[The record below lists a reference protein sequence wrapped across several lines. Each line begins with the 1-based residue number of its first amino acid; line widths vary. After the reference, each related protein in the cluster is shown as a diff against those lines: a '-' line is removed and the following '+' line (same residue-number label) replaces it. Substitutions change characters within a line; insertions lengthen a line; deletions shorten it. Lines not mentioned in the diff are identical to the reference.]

1 MDPERYEESEHQRRE
16 ARQLRRLIPGGP
28 GDLDDESDEGKQHS
42 VIASHFFFGSFRAS
56 REVFLYYTISIN
68 SQGRFVHT
76 SEKTNLIPKC
86 VVPT

>member
-1 MDPERYEESEHQRRE
+1 MPFPMVQTAELFLFARVGDIEH
-16 ARQLRRLIPGGP
+16 
-28 GDLDDESDEGKQHS
+28 GKQHS
-42 VIASHFFFGSFRAS
+42 VIASHFLFGSFRAS

-68 SQGRFVHT
+68 SQGRFVHS